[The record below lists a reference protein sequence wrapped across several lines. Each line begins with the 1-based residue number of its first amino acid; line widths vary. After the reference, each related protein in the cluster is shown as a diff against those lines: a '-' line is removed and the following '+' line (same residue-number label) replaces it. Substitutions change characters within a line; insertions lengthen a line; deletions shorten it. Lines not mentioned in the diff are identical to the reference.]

1 VGATTGTGMV
11 LYPNPVDDLLSVQVT
26 AGAGVAGTAGA
37 TGAASAAGKRTV
49 QLTDMQ
55 GRVLQTQEVQL
66 STGVTTVTFRT
77 AGLSGGGYLIVST
90 GADGTKV
97 VQGFIKK

>member
-1 VGATTGTGMV
+1 MV
-11 LYPNPVDDLLSVQVT
+11 LYPNPVDDLLSVKLT
-26 AGAGVAGTAGA
+26 AGAAGA
-37 TGAASAAGKRTV
+37 AGLRTV

-66 STGVTTVTFRT
+66 SAGVTTVTFRT
-77 AGLSGGGYLIVST
+77 KGLSGGGYLIVST
-90 GADGTKV
+90 GADGTRM